1 MTEADYES
9 PDEYVRKRRLRELFD
24 IRREIRDIQ
33 TRLKSIPQN
42 SSEYRESCQILRSVV
57 ESYVSECEPLLLKTE
72 EGSSLFYSKDYGQI
86 TIEPPID
93 EKKVGKATTGYEI
106 GGEEI
111 STAAGSRLP
120 EPRSTD
126 LTGLSC
132 LFEVPSPIVETWEI
146 NRAQSKG
153 PLGTRSMARER
164 EIPPNIL
171 QLMVRDLNLY
181 LAHVG
186 IELDLEE
193 TSEPVNLNDAEF

>member
-1 MTEADYES
+1 
-9 PDEYVRKRRLRELFD
+9 
-24 IRREIRDIQ
+24 
-33 TRLKSIPQN
+33 
-42 SSEYRESCQILRSVV
+42 
-57 ESYVSECEPLLLKTE
+57 LKTE
-72 EGSSLFYSKDYGQI
+72 EGNSLFYSKEYGEII
-86 TIEPPID
+86 TKPPIE

-106 GGEEI
+106 DGEEI
-111 STAAGSRLP
+111 SIVAGRGLP

-146 NRAQSKG
+146 NQTQSKG
-153 PLGTRSMARER
+153 PLGTRSIARER
-164 EIPPNIL
+164 PIPPNIL

-193 TSEPVNLNDAEF
+193 TSEPVNLNDADF

>member
-24 IRREIRDIQ
+24 IRCEIREIQ
-33 TRLKSIPQN
+33 TRLKSIPRN
-42 SSEYRESCQILRSVV
+42 SSEYQDSCQILRSVV

-72 EGSSLFYSKDYGQI
+72 EGNSLFYSKEYGEI
-86 TIEPPID
+86 IIKPPIE

-111 STAAGSRLP
+111 STVAGSGLP
-120 EPRSTD
+120 EPRHTD

-132 LFEVPSPIVETWEI
+132 LFELPSPVVETWEI
-146 NRAQSKG
+146 NQAQSKG

-164 EIPPNIL
+164 EVPPNIL

>member
-1 MTEADYES
+1 MTEANYET
-9 PDEYVRKRRLRELFD
+9 PDGYVRKRRLRELFD
-24 IRREIRDIQ
+24 IRREVRDIQ

-72 EGSSLFYSKDYGQI
+72 EGSSLFYSKDYGQV
-86 TIEPPID
+86 TIEPPVKK
-93 EKKVGKATTGYEI
+93 KKVPKSTTGYKDRKETNTVAKS
-106 GGEEI
+106 G
-111 STAAGSRLP
+111 LP

-126 LTGLSC
+126 LTGLSS

-146 NRAQSKG
+146 NRSQSKG
-153 PLGTRSMARER
+153 LLGTQSMTRQR

-186 IELDLEE
+186 IELDLEK
-193 TSEPVNLNDAEF
+193 TSEPVNLSDADF